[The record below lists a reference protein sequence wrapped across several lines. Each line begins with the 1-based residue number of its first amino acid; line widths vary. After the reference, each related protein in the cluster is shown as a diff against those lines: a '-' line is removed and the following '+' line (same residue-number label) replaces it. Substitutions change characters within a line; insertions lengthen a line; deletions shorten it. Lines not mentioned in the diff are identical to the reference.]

1 MITLSNHD
9 VRPGRLMLLLATAAG
24 LAGAIM
30 GVAWLTGRA
39 APSPAVFALSLAA
52 AAIAWRARAA
62 SHLVRAII
70 GFLIVW
76 HLASVAVLVAAGTT
90 AFPAQWRP
98 HLATTATAAWP
109 VIFAALVFAASFVPV
124 IGQITRL
131 ADPFFAATDKSPIA
145 WPAGLRLAVQ
155 ERVFAH
161 ALLFGLMA
169 INIAQVFLTV
179 LLNQWNGRFFTA
191 LQQRD
196 GAVFWVELQTWAII
210 AGLIVIGRVYE
221 IYLTQYAQMR
231 WRRWS
236 TAHLAQ
242 QWFEAGIHSLRV
254 RGVAPDN
261 PDQRIAEDIRLFT
274 TATLEFWSRLFTAG
288 VSLQAFV
295 IILWT
300 LSAQARLP
308 AGGFRIDAVPGYLV
322 WAALA
327 FAIAGTLLA
336 HLTGR
341 PLIRI
346 GFDRQ
351 RYEADFRFSLMRV
364 RENDEQIASLK
375 GAAAERAHLSRGFLP
390 VLANWAAYMR
400 HTRRL
405 TFATSTLGQVAL
417 VFPIIVLAP
426 AYFSGAV
433 QLGGLTQTMGA
444 FFRVQDALS
453 LFTEFYRPL
462 AEYKAV
468 IDRLTG
474 FGQAMA
480 LAPRRPAPEIARSSA
495 GDDVVIA
502 NVVLARPDGTPITA
516 VPSLTIR
523 PGGKVL
529 VTGLSGA
536 GKSTLMRA
544 MAGVWPHGSGTITV
558 PAKARMMLL
567 TAQPYLPIGPL
578 RDAIAY
584 PAPGH
589 AYGDEALAAALLDA
603 GLPTFAARLDEQDSW
618 HKILSA
624 GQQQRLAVAR
634 ALLGRPDWL
643 LLDEAMAGLEEEAVC
658 TLHAVIDRRLPGA
671 TVLSAGHQSQLARFH
686 DRSLHLTAQAR
697 PPG

>member
-1 MITLSNHD
+1 
-9 VRPGRLMLLLATAAG
+9 MLFIATASG
-24 LAGAIM
+24 LAGAIA
-30 GVAWLTGRA
+30 GVAWLTGQA
-39 APSPAVFALSLAA
+39 APSPAVFAFSLAA

-62 SHLVRAII
+62 SNLIRAII

-76 HLASVAVLVAAGTT
+76 HLISVAVLAVAETSAVR
-90 AFPAQWRP
+90 AAWRL
-98 HLATTATAAWP
+98 HLPTSATASSP
-109 VIFAALVFAASFVPV
+109 VIFAGLVFAASFVPV

-131 ADPFFAATDKSPIA
+131 ADPLFAATDKSPIA

-155 ERVFAH
+155 ERVVAH

-169 INIAQVFLTV
+169 INVAQVFLTV

-196 GAVFWVELQTWAII
+196 GSVFWVELRTWALI

-221 IYLTQYAQMR
+221 IYLAQYAQMR

-236 TAHLAQ
+236 TTHLTQ
-242 QWFEAGIHSLRV
+242 QWFEAGIHPLRI

-288 VSLQAFV
+288 VSLQAFA

-300 LSAQARLP
+300 LSAQATLP
-308 AGGFRIDAVPGYLV
+308 VAGFRIDVIPGYLV

-336 HLTGR
+336 HFTGR

-346 GFDRQ
+346 GFDKQ
-351 RYEADFRFSLMRV
+351 RYEADFRVSLMRV
-364 RENDEQIASLK
+364 RDNDEQIASLK
-375 GAAAERAHLSRGFLP
+375 GATAERAHLKRSLLP
-390 VLANWAAYMR
+390 VVANWAAYMR

-417 VFPIIVLAP
+417 VVPIIVLAP

-474 FGQAMA
+474 FGQAMTA
-480 LAPRRPAPEIARSSA
+480 APRASSPELTRSSA
-495 GDDVVIA
+495 GDAIVIDDL
-502 NVVLARPDGTPITA
+502 VLARPDGTPITA

-523 PGGKVL
+523 PGDKML

-536 GKSTLMRA
+536 GKSTLLRA
-544 MAGVWPHGSGTITV
+544 LAGVWPHGSGTIAV

-589 AYGDEALAAALLDA
+589 AYDDEAIAAALRDA
-603 GLPTFAARLDEQDSW
+603 GLTTFVARLDEQDSW

-624 GQQQRLAVAR
+624 GEQQRLAVAR
-634 ALLGRPDWL
+634 ALLGQPGWL
-643 LLDEAMAGLEEEAVC
+643 LLDEALAGVEEAAAC
-658 TLHAVIDRRLPGA
+658 AIHAVIDRRLPGT
-671 TVLSAGHQSQLARFH
+671 TVLSAGRRSELRRFH
-686 DRSLHLTAQAR
+686 GRSLHLTAQAE
-697 PPG
+697 PPA